1 MVGKCINNTAG
12 VGLRETGRVLGRL
25 ALEGPRFVGYCKAA
39 EGRIRRKT
47 EAPDVGKRGS

>member
-1 MVGKCINNTAG
+1 MVGKCINNTAS
-12 VGLRETGRVLGRL
+12 VGLRETGHVLGGL
-25 ALEGPRFVGYCKAA
+25 ALEGLCFAGSCKAA